1 MKTNFLQAYR
11 QAPWRVQL
19 QWVGIFLLVLV
30 GFSTV
35 AGIYLSISGRAAS
48 AGRQIQSLEGEISD
62 LRLEINDL
70 NTQLAEISS
79 EKSLSARLESSK
91 MIEMDPLQALYV
103 EVPGLPTQQSVVLAP
118 PPSADEVSTPT
129 ILPEFTASLWDW
141 LKSKVWDLPAISA
154 QPTEVVP

>member
-11 QAPWRVQL
+11 QAPWRLQL

-48 AGRQIQSLEGEISD
+48 AGRQIQSLEGEISA

-103 EVPGLPTQQSVVLAP
+103 EVPGLPAEQSVVLAP

-141 LKSKVWDLPAISA
+141 LRSKVWELPAISM
-154 QPTEVVP
+154 QSTEVVP